1 MSEQIKNMRED
12 DLVVA
17 EDDQLYEFKASM
29 GDPSEVPGPT
39 GTRAKAPG
47 NSKNVVDDPQ
57 DASTAVKPSM
67 PPESKTKMGMIQA
80 MVNRMNGMKKTD
92 LQAAYGK
99 MNAAMHS
106 NMKENTDVDDTY
118 VLEVV
123 RSGHRISSKD
133 IDIREDIEA
142 VFANDENLSEE
153 FKEAALT
160 IFEAAVVSKVNE
172 QLEKYVADIDAEIN
186 EEKDRLEEEM
196 SEKLDQY
203 LDYVVENWME
213 DNRLAVEKGI
223 KSELVD
229 DFINGLKD
237 LFNEHYIEIPD
248 DRVDV
253 VEELAV
259 RAEELEIRLD
269 EEMRRNIYLKSEL
282 SEHRK
287 ADLFAEACENLT
299 ENQKEKFRTLVEGIE
314 FNNEDSYVQKL
325 ETLKSSYFTEST
337 ESKISVSDF
346 DDAEPLEEE
355 ARATRLDPEMSTY
368 VSAISRT
375 LKK

>member
-1 MSEQIKNMRED
+1 MSGQSKKMREE

-17 EDDQLYEFKASM
+17 DNEQLDEFKASM
-29 GDPSEVPGPT
+29 GDPSEVPSPT
-39 GTRAKAPG
+39 GTKAKAPG
-47 NSKNVVDDPQ
+47 KSKNVVDDPQ
-57 DASTAVKPSM
+57 DAPTAVKPSM
-67 PPESKTKMGMIQA
+67 PPEAKTKMGMIQA

-106 NMKENTDVDDTY
+106 NMKEDTDVEDTD
-118 VLEVV
+118 VVEVV
-123 RSGHRISSKD
+123 RAGHRISSED

-142 VFANDENLSEE
+142 VFANDESLTEE
-153 FKEAALT
+153 FKEAAMT

-172 QLEKYVADIDAEIN
+172 QLEKYVVDIESELN
-186 EEKDRLEEEM
+186 EEKERLEEEM
-196 SEKLDQY
+196 AEKLDQY

-213 DNRLAVEKGI
+213 ENKLAVEKGI

-259 RAEELEIRLD
+259 RAEELENRLD
-269 EEMRRNIYLKSEL
+269 EEIRRNAVLRSEL

-287 ADLFAEACENLT
+287 ADLFAEACETLT
-299 ENQKEKFRTLVEGIE
+299 ENQKEKFKTLVEGLD
-314 FNNEDSYVQKL
+314 FKDEDSYVQKL
-325 ETLKSSYFTEST
+325 ETLKSSYFTESN
-337 ESKISVSDF
+337 ELKASVSDF

-355 ARATRLDPEMSTY
+355 AKAPRLDPEMSHY
-368 VSAISRT
+368 VNAISRT